1 MSAAATI
8 PIVDDDPTRRGVHG
22 FITKP
27 YDQDAPLDEVRK
39 ALVER
44 FKLSQRV
51 AQKDPWAERA
61 AGRELRE
68 FTPLAVLS
76 PIRPRDVARVPVE
89 VAE

>member
-44 FKLSQRV
+44 SLN
-51 AQKDPWAERA
+51 RA
-61 AGRELRE
+61 SEDLASFDEARAVEIFASDLTAGSALK
-68 FTPLAVLS
+68 FVLLTG
-76 PIRPRDVARVPVE
+76 
-89 VAE
+89 